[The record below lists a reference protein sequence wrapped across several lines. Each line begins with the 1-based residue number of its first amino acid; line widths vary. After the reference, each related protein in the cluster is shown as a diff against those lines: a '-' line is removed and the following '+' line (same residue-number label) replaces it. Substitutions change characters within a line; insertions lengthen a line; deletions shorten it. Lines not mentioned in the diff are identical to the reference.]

1 MHRLFTGIALA
12 LLTPIIASAQHFHHH
27 LEATP
32 DDARRPSPCD
42 DRYAEPT
49 LDASI
54 RKVPWKVSTKNAD
67 AQAFF
72 EQGMTLLYGFN
83 YEGAMQNFRAARR
96 RDPDLAMASWGIALG
111 AGPNLNITMD
121 GPCGDEALNTSSAAL
136 GLAEQ
141 QHKTGKITDLEYEI
155 IRALVPRYANR
166 TVHAVD
172 YAVAMKRVWTR
183 FPSDA
188 NVSALYAE
196 SLMDLRPWALF
207 NVAKQEA
214 IDTKLVLDVL
224 RTALV
229 KDPNA
234 VGANHYWIHA
244 VEAGPSPGSAKA
256 SADFLSHYVPGSGHL
271 LHMPSHTYQLIGDYG
286 SAFDIN
292 KKAVDVD
299 IAQYGEPCKGTF
311 EQYSKNPKCLQ
322 WYFGHYAAHNHYFRA
337 VAGSFLG
344 RRGDALQSAR
354 DTEKHVQQFV
364 ANEPGLQ
371 RYMTA
376 PLMLLVAQHAWDA
389 VLKEPEPPES
399 CWSEP
404 FTPTGCHIL
413 RSIWHWA
420 RGMAHAAKGEPAI
433 ARDDYQASNDEQ
445 AKILPPTPTGWGNNN
460 ASSLLAIANEH
471 LLARIAWAEGK
482 RDEAIEHLKLAVTH
496 EDNLVYDEPPQWVHP
511 SRQSLGGAYLALARN
526 HNARDV
532 FNEDLKI
539 HTANGR
545 SLYGL
550 YRALLHTAPKE
561 AEKVKADYEKAWKRA
576 DYKMTDSEL
585 W

>member
-1 MHRLFTGIALA
+1 MHRLFPGIALS
-12 LLTPIIASAQHFHHH
+12 LLMPIVAGAQHFHHH
-27 LEATP
+27 YDAAP
-32 DDARRPSPCD
+32 DDNRRPSPCA
-42 DRYAEPT
+42 DRYAEPV

-54 RKVPWKVSTKNAD
+54 RKVPWKVSTTNTE

-96 RDPDLAMASWGIALG
+96 RDPELAIASWGIALG

-121 GPCGDEALNTSSAAL
+121 GPCGDEAMNSSEAAR

-141 QHKTGKITDLEYEI
+141 QHKTGKITELEYQLVL
-155 IRALVPRYANR
+155 ALPPRYAGR

-172 YAVAMKRVWTR
+172 YAVAMRKVWNR

-188 NVSALYAE
+188 NVAALYAE

-207 NVAKQEA
+207 NVAKQPA
-214 IDTKLVLDVL
+214 IDTTHVLEVL
-224 RTALV
+224 SGALA
-229 KDPNA
+229 KHPDA

-244 VEAGPSPGSAKA
+244 VEAGPKPGSAKA
-256 SADFLSHYVPGSGHL
+256 SADLLSHYVPGSGHL
-271 LHMPSHTYQLIGDYG
+271 LHMPSHTYELIGDYG

-299 IAQYGEPCKGTF
+299 IAQYGKACEGTF
-311 EQYSKNPKCLQ
+311 EQYSKNPNCLQ

-337 VAGSFLG
+337 VAGAFLG
-344 RRGDALQSAR
+344 RRADSLQSAR
-354 DTEKHVQQFV
+354 DTETHVQHFV

-399 CWSEP
+399 CYSDP

-420 RGMAHAAKGEPAI
+420 RGMAHAAQNHPDI
-433 ARDDYQASNDEQ
+433 ARGDYQDSIDEQ
-445 AKILPPTPTGWGNNN
+445 AKIAPPTPTGWGNNN
-460 ASSLLAIANEH
+460 AASVLTIANEH
-471 LLARIAWAEGK
+471 LLARIAWAEGR
-482 RDEAIEHLKLAVTH
+482 RDAAIEHLKLAVTA
-496 EDNLVYDEPPQWVHP
+496 EDALVYDEPPQWVHP
-511 SRQSLGGAYLALARN
+511 SRQSLGGAYLAMKHYHDAKR
-526 HNARDV
+526 V
-532 FNEDLKI
+532 FTEDLD
-539 HTANGR
+539 HHAANGR

-550 YRALLHTAPKE
+550 YRALLHVAPKE
-561 AEKVKADYEKAWKRA
+561 AGKAKADYEKAWKRA
-576 DYKMTDSEL
+576 DYKMTDEEL